1 MTDIQTLDS
10 QYVAHTYARA
20 PVTFV
25 RGEGCHLYDE
35 AGKSYIDMGSGI
47 AVSALGYGDEGWVAA
62 VSAQAGQLAHASNL
76 YHTAPQAL
84 LAQRLC
90 ERTGMKRVFFGNSG
104 AEANECAI
112 KAARRYSALK
122 HGENVRPVILTLE
135 NSFHGRTLATLAA
148 TGQDV
153 FHHDFG
159 PFPEGFRH
167 IPANDV
173 AALKTALDVGD
184 VCALLIETIQGEGG
198 VCCLTE
204 EYIQAAREL
213 TEARDILLMVDEVQT
228 GNGRTGNGRGEDEF
242 EANQRVRLQLDA
254 VASEA
259 LSGTVYFEIG
269 DQRWGRDGGGVGRGS
284 GGALGADGVAVEVKR
299 AYIDWIVP
307 QTDLKIRMG
316 IQNLSLPSVAG
327 DGNILDNTDTAAI
340 VASYQFNENVGATLM
355 WARPYNDNFGGEQA
369 GRTTNA
375 LDNVDLFMLSVPLTF
390 DGVEVTP
397 WIMYGMLGK
406 NAFNSGYDRNA
417 GRYEFADPGTTALGG
432 GYMTGEGL
440 GNYPFGYVG
449 DASKN
454 TGKGYASM
462 FWFGLPIKVKAL
474 LDQKRSQQ

>member
-35 AGKSYIDMGSGI
+35 AGKPYIDMGSGI

-84 LAQRLC
+84 LC

-228 GNGRTGNGRGEDEF
+228 GNGRTGKLYSYQHFGILPDVVSTAKGLAGGLPMGACLLGEKTADVLTPGTHGSTFGGNPVCAAAALYVQDRLTDELMDEVAQKGEWVRAELAQLPGVTVSGRGLMLGVESGKLAGALVSDLLSRGVV
-242 EANQRVRLQLDA
+242 ALTAKTRLRLLPPLTIPWSDLKQA
-254 VASEA
+254 VSIIKEA
-259 LSGTVYFEIG
+259 LST
-269 DQRWGRDGGGVGRGS
+269 
-284 GGALGADGVAVEVKR
+284 
-299 AYIDWIVP
+299 
-307 QTDLKIRMG
+307 
-316 IQNLSLPSVAG
+316 
-327 DGNILDNTDTAAI
+327 
-340 VASYQFNENVGATLM
+340 
-355 WARPYNDNFGGEQA
+355 
-369 GRTTNA
+369 
-375 LDNVDLFMLSVPLTF
+375 
-390 DGVEVTP
+390 
-397 WIMYGMLGK
+397 
-406 NAFNSGYDRNA
+406 
-417 GRYEFADPGTTALGG
+417 
-432 GYMTGEGL
+432 
-440 GNYPFGYVG
+440 
-449 DASKN
+449 
-454 TGKGYASM
+454 
-462 FWFGLPIKVKAL
+462 
-474 LDQKRSQQ
+474 

>member
-35 AGKSYIDMGSGI
+35 AGKPYIDMGSGI

-228 GNGRTGNGRGEDEF
+228 GNGRTGKLYSYQHFGILPDVVSTAKGLAGGLPMGACLLGEKTADVLTPGTHGSTFGGNPVCAAAALYVQDRLTDELMAEVAQKGEWVRAELAQLPGVNVSGRGLMLGVESGKPAGALVSDLLSRGVV
-242 EANQRVRLQLDA
+242 ALTAKTKLRLLPPLTIPWSDLKQA
-254 VASEA
+254 VSIIKEA
-259 LSGTVYFEIG
+259 LS
-269 DQRWGRDGGGVGRGS
+269 
-284 GGALGADGVAVEVKR
+284 A
-299 AYIDWIVP
+299 
-307 QTDLKIRMG
+307 
-316 IQNLSLPSVAG
+316 
-327 DGNILDNTDTAAI
+327 
-340 VASYQFNENVGATLM
+340 
-355 WARPYNDNFGGEQA
+355 
-369 GRTTNA
+369 
-375 LDNVDLFMLSVPLTF
+375 
-390 DGVEVTP
+390 
-397 WIMYGMLGK
+397 
-406 NAFNSGYDRNA
+406 
-417 GRYEFADPGTTALGG
+417 
-432 GYMTGEGL
+432 
-440 GNYPFGYVG
+440 
-449 DASKN
+449 
-454 TGKGYASM
+454 
-462 FWFGLPIKVKAL
+462 
-474 LDQKRSQQ
+474 

>member
-47 AVSALGYGDEGWVAA
+47 AVNALGYGDEGWVAA

-213 TEARDILLMVDEVQT
+213 TAARDILLMVDEVQT
-228 GNGRTGNGRGEDEF
+228 GNGRTGKLYSYQHFGILPDVVSTAKGLAGGLPMGACLLGEKTADVLTPGTHGSTFGGNPVCAAAALYVQDRLTDELMAEVAQKGEWVRAELAQLPGVTVSGRGLMLGVESGKPAGALVSDLLSRGVV
-242 EANQRVRLQLDA
+242 ALTAKTKLRLLPPLTIPWSDLKQA
-254 VASEA
+254 VSIIKEA
-259 LSGTVYFEIG
+259 LS
-269 DQRWGRDGGGVGRGS
+269 
-284 GGALGADGVAVEVKR
+284 A
-299 AYIDWIVP
+299 
-307 QTDLKIRMG
+307 
-316 IQNLSLPSVAG
+316 
-327 DGNILDNTDTAAI
+327 
-340 VASYQFNENVGATLM
+340 
-355 WARPYNDNFGGEQA
+355 
-369 GRTTNA
+369 
-375 LDNVDLFMLSVPLTF
+375 
-390 DGVEVTP
+390 
-397 WIMYGMLGK
+397 
-406 NAFNSGYDRNA
+406 
-417 GRYEFADPGTTALGG
+417 
-432 GYMTGEGL
+432 
-440 GNYPFGYVG
+440 
-449 DASKN
+449 
-454 TGKGYASM
+454 
-462 FWFGLPIKVKAL
+462 
-474 LDQKRSQQ
+474 

>member
-1 MTDIQTLDS
+1 MTDIQALDS

-35 AGKSYIDMGSGI
+35 AGKPYIDMGSGI

-228 GNGRTGNGRGEDEF
+228 GNGRTGKLYSYQHFGILPDVVSTAKGLAGGLPMGACLLGEKTADVLTPGTHGSTFGGNPVCAAAALYVQDRLTDELMAEVAQKGEWVRAELAQLPGVTVSGRGLMLGVESGKPAGALVSDLLSRGVV
-242 EANQRVRLQLDA
+242 ALTAKTKLRLLPPLTIPWSDLKQA
-254 VASEA
+254 VSIIKEA
-259 LSGTVYFEIG
+259 LS
-269 DQRWGRDGGGVGRGS
+269 
-284 GGALGADGVAVEVKR
+284 A
-299 AYIDWIVP
+299 
-307 QTDLKIRMG
+307 
-316 IQNLSLPSVAG
+316 
-327 DGNILDNTDTAAI
+327 
-340 VASYQFNENVGATLM
+340 
-355 WARPYNDNFGGEQA
+355 
-369 GRTTNA
+369 
-375 LDNVDLFMLSVPLTF
+375 
-390 DGVEVTP
+390 
-397 WIMYGMLGK
+397 
-406 NAFNSGYDRNA
+406 
-417 GRYEFADPGTTALGG
+417 
-432 GYMTGEGL
+432 
-440 GNYPFGYVG
+440 
-449 DASKN
+449 
-454 TGKGYASM
+454 
-462 FWFGLPIKVKAL
+462 
-474 LDQKRSQQ
+474 

>member
-1 MTDIQTLDS
+1 MTDIQALDS

-25 RGEGCHLYDE
+25 RGEGCRLYDE
-35 AGKSYIDMGSGI
+35 AGRSYIDMGSGI
-47 AVSALGYGDEGWVAA
+47 AVNSLGYGDEGWVAA

-112 KAARRYSALK
+112 KVARRYSALK

-159 PFPEGFRH
+159 PFPEGFCH

-204 EYIQAAREL
+204 EYIHAAREL
-213 TEARDILLMVDEVQT
+213 TQARDILLMVDEVQT
-228 GNGRTGNGRGEDEF
+228 GNGRTGKLYSYQHFGILPDVVSTAKGLAGGLPMGACLLGEKTADALTPGTHGSTFGGNPVCAAAALYVQDRLTDELMAEVAQKGEWVRAELAQLPGVTVTGRGLMLGVESARPAAALVSDLLSRGVVALTAKTKLRLLPPLTIPWPDLK
-242 EANQRVRLQLDA
+242 EAV
-254 VASEA
+254 SIIKEA
-259 LSGTVYFEIG
+259 LS
-269 DQRWGRDGGGVGRGS
+269 
-284 GGALGADGVAVEVKR
+284 A
-299 AYIDWIVP
+299 
-307 QTDLKIRMG
+307 
-316 IQNLSLPSVAG
+316 
-327 DGNILDNTDTAAI
+327 
-340 VASYQFNENVGATLM
+340 
-355 WARPYNDNFGGEQA
+355 
-369 GRTTNA
+369 
-375 LDNVDLFMLSVPLTF
+375 
-390 DGVEVTP
+390 
-397 WIMYGMLGK
+397 
-406 NAFNSGYDRNA
+406 
-417 GRYEFADPGTTALGG
+417 
-432 GYMTGEGL
+432 
-440 GNYPFGYVG
+440 
-449 DASKN
+449 
-454 TGKGYASM
+454 
-462 FWFGLPIKVKAL
+462 
-474 LDQKRSQQ
+474 

>member
-228 GNGRTGNGRGEDEF
+228 GNGRTGKLYSYQHFGILPDVVSTAKGLAGGLPMGACLLGEKTADVLTPGTHGSTFGGNPVCAAAALYVQDRLTDELMAEVAQKGEWVRAELAQLPGVTVSGRGLMLGVESGKPAGALVSDLLSRGVV
-242 EANQRVRLQLDA
+242 ALTAKTKLRLLPPLTIPWSDLKQA
-254 VASEA
+254 VSIIKEA
-259 LSGTVYFEIG
+259 LS
-269 DQRWGRDGGGVGRGS
+269 
-284 GGALGADGVAVEVKR
+284 A
-299 AYIDWIVP
+299 
-307 QTDLKIRMG
+307 
-316 IQNLSLPSVAG
+316 
-327 DGNILDNTDTAAI
+327 
-340 VASYQFNENVGATLM
+340 
-355 WARPYNDNFGGEQA
+355 
-369 GRTTNA
+369 
-375 LDNVDLFMLSVPLTF
+375 
-390 DGVEVTP
+390 
-397 WIMYGMLGK
+397 
-406 NAFNSGYDRNA
+406 
-417 GRYEFADPGTTALGG
+417 
-432 GYMTGEGL
+432 
-440 GNYPFGYVG
+440 
-449 DASKN
+449 
-454 TGKGYASM
+454 
-462 FWFGLPIKVKAL
+462 
-474 LDQKRSQQ
+474 

>member
-47 AVSALGYGDEGWVAA
+47 AVNALGYGDEGWVAA

-90 ERTGMKRVFFGNSG
+90 ERTGMQRVFFGNSG

-198 VCCLTE
+198 VNCLTE
-204 EYIQAAREL
+204 EYIRAAREM
-213 TEARDILLMVDEVQT
+213 TEARDILLMIDEVQT
-228 GNGRTGNGRGEDEF
+228 GNGRTGKLYSYQHFGIQPDVVSTAKGLAGGLPMGACLLGEKTADVLTPGTHGSTFGGNPVCAAAALYVQDRLTDELMAEVAQKGEWVRAELAQLPGVTVSGRGLMLGVESGKPAGALVSDLLYRGVV
-242 EANQRVRLQLDA
+242 ALTAKTKLRLLPPLTIPWSDLKQA
-254 VASEA
+254 VSIIKEA
-259 LSGTVYFEIG
+259 LS
-269 DQRWGRDGGGVGRGS
+269 
-284 GGALGADGVAVEVKR
+284 A
-299 AYIDWIVP
+299 
-307 QTDLKIRMG
+307 
-316 IQNLSLPSVAG
+316 
-327 DGNILDNTDTAAI
+327 
-340 VASYQFNENVGATLM
+340 
-355 WARPYNDNFGGEQA
+355 
-369 GRTTNA
+369 
-375 LDNVDLFMLSVPLTF
+375 
-390 DGVEVTP
+390 
-397 WIMYGMLGK
+397 
-406 NAFNSGYDRNA
+406 
-417 GRYEFADPGTTALGG
+417 
-432 GYMTGEGL
+432 
-440 GNYPFGYVG
+440 
-449 DASKN
+449 
-454 TGKGYASM
+454 
-462 FWFGLPIKVKAL
+462 
-474 LDQKRSQQ
+474 

>member
-35 AGKSYIDMGSGI
+35 AGKPYIDMGSGI

-112 KAARRYSALK
+112 
-122 HGENVRPVILTLE
+122 LTLE

-148 TGQDV
+148 TGQDA

-167 IPANDV
+167 VPAND
-173 AALKTALDVGD
+173 ADALKAALDVGD

-198 VCCLTE
+198 VNCLTE

-228 GNGRTGNGRGEDEF
+228 GNGRTGKLYSYQHFGILPDVVSTAKGLAGGLPMGACLLGEKTADVLTPGTHGSTFGGNPVCAAAALYVQDRLTDELMAEVTQKGEWVRAELTQLPGVTVSGRGLMLGVESGKPAGALVSDLLSRGVV
-242 EANQRVRLQLDA
+242 ALTAKTKLRLLPPLTIPWSDLKQA
-254 VASEA
+254 VSIIKEA
-259 LSGTVYFEIG
+259 LS
-269 DQRWGRDGGGVGRGS
+269 
-284 GGALGADGVAVEVKR
+284 A
-299 AYIDWIVP
+299 
-307 QTDLKIRMG
+307 
-316 IQNLSLPSVAG
+316 
-327 DGNILDNTDTAAI
+327 
-340 VASYQFNENVGATLM
+340 
-355 WARPYNDNFGGEQA
+355 
-369 GRTTNA
+369 
-375 LDNVDLFMLSVPLTF
+375 
-390 DGVEVTP
+390 
-397 WIMYGMLGK
+397 
-406 NAFNSGYDRNA
+406 
-417 GRYEFADPGTTALGG
+417 
-432 GYMTGEGL
+432 
-440 GNYPFGYVG
+440 
-449 DASKN
+449 
-454 TGKGYASM
+454 
-462 FWFGLPIKVKAL
+462 
-474 LDQKRSQQ
+474 

>member
-228 GNGRTGNGRGEDEF
+228 GNGRTGKLHSYQHFGILPDVVSTAKGLAGGLPMGACLLGEKTADVLTPGTHGSTFGGNPVCAAAALYVQDRLTDELMAEVTQKGEWVRAELAQLPGVTVSGRGLMLGVESGKPAGALVSDLLSRGVV
-242 EANQRVRLQLDA
+242 ALTAKTKLRLLPPLTIPWSDLKQA
-254 VASEA
+254 VSIIKEA
-259 LSGTVYFEIG
+259 LS
-269 DQRWGRDGGGVGRGS
+269 
-284 GGALGADGVAVEVKR
+284 A
-299 AYIDWIVP
+299 
-307 QTDLKIRMG
+307 
-316 IQNLSLPSVAG
+316 
-327 DGNILDNTDTAAI
+327 
-340 VASYQFNENVGATLM
+340 
-355 WARPYNDNFGGEQA
+355 
-369 GRTTNA
+369 
-375 LDNVDLFMLSVPLTF
+375 
-390 DGVEVTP
+390 
-397 WIMYGMLGK
+397 
-406 NAFNSGYDRNA
+406 
-417 GRYEFADPGTTALGG
+417 
-432 GYMTGEGL
+432 
-440 GNYPFGYVG
+440 
-449 DASKN
+449 
-454 TGKGYASM
+454 
-462 FWFGLPIKVKAL
+462 
-474 LDQKRSQQ
+474 

>member
-35 AGKSYIDMGSGI
+35 AGKPYIDMGSGI

-228 GNGRTGNGRGEDEF
+228 GNGRTGKLYSYQHFGILPDVVSTAKGLAGGLPMGACLLGEKTADVLTPGTHGSTFGGNPVCAAAALYVQDRLTDELMAEVAQKGEWVRAELAQLPGVTVSGRGLMLGVESGKPAGALVSDLLSRGVV
-242 EANQRVRLQLDA
+242 ALTAKTKLRLLPPLTIPWSDLKQA
-254 VASEA
+254 VSIIKEA
-259 LSGTVYFEIG
+259 LS
-269 DQRWGRDGGGVGRGS
+269 
-284 GGALGADGVAVEVKR
+284 A
-299 AYIDWIVP
+299 
-307 QTDLKIRMG
+307 
-316 IQNLSLPSVAG
+316 
-327 DGNILDNTDTAAI
+327 
-340 VASYQFNENVGATLM
+340 
-355 WARPYNDNFGGEQA
+355 
-369 GRTTNA
+369 
-375 LDNVDLFMLSVPLTF
+375 
-390 DGVEVTP
+390 
-397 WIMYGMLGK
+397 
-406 NAFNSGYDRNA
+406 
-417 GRYEFADPGTTALGG
+417 
-432 GYMTGEGL
+432 
-440 GNYPFGYVG
+440 
-449 DASKN
+449 
-454 TGKGYASM
+454 
-462 FWFGLPIKVKAL
+462 
-474 LDQKRSQQ
+474 